1 MEFFLTKQL
10 IFQYWNYHVKCWKT
24 VLRCVLIFT
33 EIWSPVWEPMSQAAT
48 VFLIV
53 KVTETAHLCLSA
65 PVTSE
70 GHGATQWQIGY
81 REEIDQISKIQ
92 RITAVQF
99 LTVREGVANIEGEKT
114 GRNPVC

>member
-1 MEFFLTKQL
+1 
-10 IFQYWNYHVKCWKT
+10 
-24 VLRCVLIFT
+24 
-33 EIWSPVWEPMSQAAT
+33 MSQVAT